1 MQIAILQHTP
11 DTPPSFTTTWLEQNK
26 MPYRLVKA
34 FKGESIPK
42 LEEVDWLI
50 VLGGGM
56 NIDDEKNHPF
66 LRDEKKLVEQVLKA
80 EKSYLGLC
88 LGGQMLARVMGAE
101 VRKHSAWEVG
111 WHSVQIENEKL
122 GLPSRPQKEELHV
135 FQWHQDTFDLPQGTI
150 PFARNSITAN
160 QGFVTSNGAAI
171 GVQFHPEADEAWVKE
186 CAADEELPIDGLFVQ
201 SPEEIVTGLKYL
213 PAQISWYS
221 DLMTHLAARTEARVN
236 S

>member
-1 MQIAILQHTP
+1 MNISILQHTP

-26 MPYRLVKA
+26 MSYRLVKA
-34 FKGESIPK
+34 FNGDAIPK
-42 LEEVDWLI
+42 IEEVDWLI

-56 NIDDEKNHPF
+56 NIDDEENYPF

-101 VRKHSAWEVG
+101 VRKHSDWEVG
-111 WHSVQIENEKL
+111 WHQVQLDNEKI
-122 GLPSRPQKEELHV
+122 GLPSRPLKEELHV
-135 FQWHQDTFDLPQGTI
+135 FQWHQDTFDIPSGAV

-160 QGFVTSNGAAI
+160 QGFVTANGTAI
-171 GVQFHPEADEAWVKE
+171 GTQFHPEADEAWVKE
-186 CAADEELPIDGLFVQ
+186 CATDDDLPAGGLFVQ
-201 SPEEIVTGLKYL
+201 TPEEMISGIKYL
-213 PAQISWYS
+213 PNQISWYS
-221 DLMTHLAARTEARVN
+221 DLLKHLAARTKARVY